1 MNRLTLEGHQGTSV
15 EIDLCGAC
23 RAIWFD
29 QFESLRLAPGSV
41 LELFS
46 IMAQHGTSAPAR
58 QRRPTC
64 PRCGRLLV
72 DTHDR
77 QIHTTFDYWRCD
89 AEHGRFITFVNFLR
103 EKDFIRP
110 LTAEQIAELKASA
123 QTINCGNCGAPVD
136 LTRDSVCAHCGSP
149 LSILDMKQMQ
159 ATIAQLQAAAAPKP
173 FDPTLPWRLALERRH
188 TDRSLL
194 DEGLLAISDWLKGP
208 TG

>member
-1 MNRLTLEGHQGTSV
+1 MEGHQGTSV

-23 RAIWFD
+23 RALWFD
-29 QFESLRLAPGSV
+29 QFESLRLAPGST

-46 IMAQHGTSAPAR
+46 VMAQHGTASAVTAK
-58 QRRPTC
+58 RPVC
-64 PRCGRLLV
+64 PRCARPLLE
-72 DTHDR
+72 THDR
-77 QIHTTFDYWRCD
+77 QRQTTFDYWRCE

-110 LTAEQIAELKASA
+110 LTPQQIAELKASA

-136 LTRDSVCAHCGSP
+136 LTRESVCAHCGSP

-159 ATIAQLQAAAAPKP
+159 ATIAQLRAAATPKP
-173 FDPTLPWRLALERRH
+173 FDPTLPWRLALERRK

-194 DEGLLAISDWLKGP
+194 DESLLAISAWLRGS
-208 TG
+208 